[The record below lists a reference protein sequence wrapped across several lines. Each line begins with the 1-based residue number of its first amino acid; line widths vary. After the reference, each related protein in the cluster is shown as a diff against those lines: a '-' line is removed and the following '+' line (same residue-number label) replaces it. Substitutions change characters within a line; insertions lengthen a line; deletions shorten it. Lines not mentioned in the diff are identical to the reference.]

1 MIQISLPGVALKIAN
16 DLVKGMPKD
25 IAKELSSFKLAEP
38 TTRIEGGVC
47 IFQNENYSIRCN
59 DNNEITIENRHDG
72 KSIHVWGDPHV
83 DVNDKHAFDFWGTTT
98 FKLLDGTKVTI
109 NTTPWVVDP
118 KQRLATS
125 ITITDGMY
133 GVEITG
139 IDTNTLHDLKFREYR
154 DEGALLDELVDDG
167 NVLFEDDEPTAF
179 FAIDAEGTV
188 LVVDQAY
195 IDETDLARTLEVVNR
210 FAYYFGCMQNL
221 DSVTLRGALFDILN
235 DAAQRDQTNAPVPRR
250 KTLVIRKLAEL
261 DDQLSNRTLDNPN
274 KNAAKPSALPLKL
287 RVERYSAQKY
297 DNKLS

>member
-1 MIQISLPGVALKIAN
+1 MIQLSLPASTVRIAN
-16 DLVKGMPKD
+16 DLAKD
-25 IAKELSSFKLAEP
+25 MAKELSSFKLAEP

-98 FKLLDGTKVTI
+98 FNLLDGTKVTI

-125 ITITDGMY
+125 ITITDSMY

-139 IDTNTLHDLKFREYR
+139 IDSNTLKDLKFREYR
-154 DEGALLDELVDDG
+154 DQGELLDELVDDG
-167 NVLFEDDEPTAF
+167 NVLFENDEPTAF
-179 FAIDAEGTV
+179 FAIDAEGTAV
-188 LVVDQAY
+188 VVDQAY

-210 FAYYFGCMQNL
+210 FAYYFRYMQSL
-221 DSVTLRGALFDILN
+221 DSVTLRGTLFAILN
-235 DAAQRDQTNAPVPRR
+235 DAAQRNQTTTPTLRR
-250 KTLVIRKLAEL
+250 KTLVIRKLTEL
-261 DDQLSNRTLDNPN
+261 NDQLSNRTLDEQN